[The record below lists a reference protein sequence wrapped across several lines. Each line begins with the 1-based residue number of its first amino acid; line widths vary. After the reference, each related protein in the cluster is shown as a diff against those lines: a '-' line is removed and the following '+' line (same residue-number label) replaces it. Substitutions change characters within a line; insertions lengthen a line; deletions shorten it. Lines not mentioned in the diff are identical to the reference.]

1 MNQIIKDT
9 INLTL
14 ITLVAGL
21 LLGAVY
27 KVTEGPIAT
36 AQAKAQT
43 EADMAVFETASN
55 ITDIADFDADKAA
68 EVLSAAGYDDTIER
82 VAEATDESGTVLG
95 YVISVTDPNGY
106 GGDVTFSIGITMD
119 GTINGIAFTTLN
131 ETAGLGMKAKDEAF
145 SSQFNGL
152 QAGQLEVVKDGATA
166 DNQIQAISG
175 ATITSKAVTGGCN
188 AAITYFN
195 EVLGGSANE

>member
-27 KVTEGPIAT
+27 KVTEEPIAT

-43 EADMAVFETASN
+43 EADMAVFETASS
-55 ITDIADFDADKAA
+55 ITDVADFDADAA
-68 EVLSAAGYDDTIER
+68 ADVLSAAGYDDTIER
-82 VAEATDESGTVLG
+82 VAEATDASGEVLG

-145 SSQFNGL
+145 SSQFNGMP
-152 QAGQLEVVKDGATA
+152 ASQLEVVKDGATA
-166 DNQIQAISG
+166 DNQVQAISG